1 MRVIL
6 IAAASLALIAGCAPK
21 KPPIDPANVRVY
33 VPEPTGKNKKPGC
46 QGTCQVTNPE
56 VLTPAAADIMLAKVM
71 AMPVGTDSLE
81 LDTLL
86 FHDHETLHRLD
97 AKSAPNGATSQS
109 TPLPNSAEWESF
121 IRKELQR
128 KDVTVTIRVVDAT
141 GAERA
146 TIVEQWVIGEKG
158 HHLVTEVVGVPAFEA
173 SGTLVRVGREHLW
186 VRM

>member
-1 MRVIL
+1 MKRL
-6 IAAASLALIAGCAPK
+6 LFAAASLALVAGCAPK
-21 KPPIDPANVRVY
+21 RAPIDPANVRVY

-46 QGTCQVTNPE
+46 QGTCQVSSPE
-56 VLTPAAADIMLAKVM
+56 VLSPAAADIMLAKVV

-86 FHDHETLHRLD
+86 FHDHETQHRLD
-97 AKSAPNGATSQS
+97 ERT
-109 TPLPNSAEWESF
+109 TPMSAEWESF
-121 IRKELQR
+121 LRKELVR
-128 KDVTVTIRVVDAT
+128 KDVEVTIRVVDAT

-146 TIVEQWVIGEKG
+146 TITEHWEIGQRM
-158 HHLVTEVVGVPAFEA
+158 HHVVDQVVGVPPFEA

>member
-1 MRVIL
+1 MKNIKQFTYTL
-6 IAAASLALIAGCAPK
+6 STFTALALVAGCAPK
-21 KPPIDPANVRVY
+21 KPVAAIDPANVRIY

-56 VLTPAAADIMLAKVM
+56 VLTPAAADIMLAKVV

-86 FHDHETLHRLD
+86 FHDHETQHRLD
-97 AKSAPNGATSQS
+97 EKS
-109 TPLPNSAEWESF
+109 TPMSAEWESF
-121 IRKELQR
+121 LRKELTR
-128 KDVTVTIRVVDAT
+128 KDVLVTIRVVDDK

-146 TIVEQWVIGEKG
+146 FVEEVWTIGQKG
-158 HHLVTEVVGVPAFEA
+158 HHMVHDVQGVPPFEA